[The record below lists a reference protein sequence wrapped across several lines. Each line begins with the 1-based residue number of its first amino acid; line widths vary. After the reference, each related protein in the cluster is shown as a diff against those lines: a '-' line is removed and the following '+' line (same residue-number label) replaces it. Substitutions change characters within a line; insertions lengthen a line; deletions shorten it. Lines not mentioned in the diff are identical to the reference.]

1 LFAICVSL
9 LLPSAGKVHFSTL
22 KSIAMSFV
30 LTFFPP
36 GFTAA
41 KYDETVK
48 KLEAAGA
55 GSPKGRTYHICY
67 GDPAGVHVTDIWDS
81 MENFQAFGN
90 SLLPIMGA
98 LGVDPGQPEIYEL
111 HNTIKG

>member
-1 LFAICVSL
+1 
-9 LLPSAGKVHFSTL
+9 
-22 KSIAMSFV
+22 
-30 LTFFPP
+30 
-36 GFTAA
+36 
-41 KYDETVK
+41 
-48 KLEAAGA
+48 
-55 GSPKGRTYHICY
+55 
-67 GDPAGVHVTDIWDS
+67 